1 MFVSFLLVVIVVC
14 HHALPECPVG
24 WFGSLCNKICRC
36 ENLECE
42 TDGECKT
49 KRCLPG
55 FFGKQCQYVDSIMS
69 AEVSQE
75 ELKSRNATKCQTSF
89 IALSPLVIKFN
100 SETRI
105 SGIQIEG
112 FAEEDLLGLALTFV
126 QTPNKSCYKGPCQR
140 RRDIYLDPNTL
151 VINCDIG
158 NYVCQLN
165 ITFEETKI
173 ERRLCAVYV
182 RGGRNLALK
191 QVTTMSTSTVNET
204 GMVSDGSLAVDGR
217 LDECAATRDDDP
229 YPTLIL
235 HFYSSVVLSEIV
247 IYFRPSK
254 ESQIFLLQL
263 HADENDT
270 IMEYRG
276 EVHPRVSLVP
286 TPDRFIR
293 ILELSLQHANAQ
305 MTVCELE
312 AYGECAPPMFGPDC
326 TDICSLECKNYTCSY
341 EGYCRYCKNQT
352 KALHCVDCLKGCGAR
367 DKIKT
372 ETTDYVISGLRVS
385 PVLSYIMIII
395 FICVL
400 IMATTD
406 GVRGFLARKNTL
418 VQKYTKEVEKKKPA
432 KRRNTWTKKD
442 SIRRLTFQ
450 APSTEQIGDFLL
462 LQSIN
467 SFPSTESLPSET
479 SI

>member
-182 RGGRNLALK
+182 RGA
-191 QVTTMSTSTVNET
+191 
-204 GMVSDGSLAVDGR
+204 
-217 LDECAATRDDDP
+217 
-229 YPTLIL
+229 
-235 HFYSSVVLSEIV
+235 
-247 IYFRPSK
+247 SK